1 MIVRITIG
9 CLTFSVDAEIWKNRE
24 VRVSD
29 DASYISLLYVQFD
42 PFKNDEMKPSYRLS
56 FGVILEIHIL
66 NLLTTTLLASLP
78 WVIWINPS
86 SFRGATYILS
96 CIGGS
101 ILSTSS
107 SKKLFHKYLC
117 CHLRRHYSQLESVVI
132 ELRTCIGVCCCTI
145 SVQMPKTVFCY
156 TSRKVVKILEQVL
169 DVCNNFKIIYVV
181 HSFSNRFDC
190 HMSYPAMQTV
200 YNSYLMSS
208 SISWSICMF
217 LYSNWTSKN
226 DDGSFIVN
234 RYLFFCWSMI
244 VTEQSYHIIKLKS
257 NHFIFLQKFAY
268 IKAIYILRLYNFDM
282 FFIPDPEI
290 RRLIRISVDS
300 SSFSRLWSCGFF
312 L

>member
-1 MIVRITIG
+1 MPSVSKYQRLFSVTLLVKSSKYSSRF
-9 CLTFSVDAEIWKNRE
+9 LTFATI
-24 VRVSD
+24 
-29 DASYISLLYVQFD
+29 L
-42 PFKNDEMKPSYRLS
+42 RLS
-56 FGVILEIHIL
+56 ML
-66 NLLTTTLLASLP
+66 
-78 WVIWINPS
+78 
-86 SFRGATYILS
+86 Y
-96 CIGGS
+96 
-101 ILSTSS
+101 
-107 SKKLFHKYLC
+107 
-117 CHLRRHYSQLESVVI
+117 
-132 ELRTCIGVCCCTI
+132 
-145 SVQMPKTVFCY
+145 TVFP
-156 TSRKVVKILEQVL
+156 TDLIV
-169 DVCNNFKIIYVV
+169 
-181 HSFSNRFDC
+181 
-190 HMSYPAMQTV
+190 MSYPAMQTV

-208 SISWSICMF
+208 SISWSICVF